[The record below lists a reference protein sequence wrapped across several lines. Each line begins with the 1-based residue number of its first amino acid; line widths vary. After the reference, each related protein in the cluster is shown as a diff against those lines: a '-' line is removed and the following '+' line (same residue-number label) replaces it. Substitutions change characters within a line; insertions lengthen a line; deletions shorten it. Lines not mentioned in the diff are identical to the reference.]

1 MKSGQIKLLGLI
13 GGPVLFLLLSIA
25 EFQSLPTDAGKVLAV
40 AAWMLVWWVTEAVP
54 IAATAL
60 LPLVL
65 YPLTNT
71 LKIEETAVNYGS
83 KYVFLFMGGF
93 LVALAMEKWQLHRR
107 IALNIVSVMGD
118 SAQRIVFGFML
129 ATAFLSM
136 WISNTA
142 TTLMMLPIA
151 MSVISLLREQIN
163 DEVMGKR
170 FAMNLL
176 LGVAYAANCGG
187 IATLVG
193 TPPNAAMAGIISDT
207 YGVDIGFGH
216 WMLVGLPFSLI
227 MLISVYFLMIKVLL
241 PLKVGRFN
249 AGKSLVSN
257 ELTKLGR
264 ISRNEV
270 MVLWVFVLTAA
281 LWIFRGLIND
291 MQAVI
296 RLNDSSIAMI
306 SGIALFMIPSDK
318 KGGRILDW
326 KDTEKLPW
334 GILLLFG
341 GGLALANGFKKS
353 GLVEVIAEVFA
364 GQEALGLLGLT
375 LTLTLVALFLTEVMS
390 NLALVVV
397 FVPVVGAIAEGMG
410 LDPLQ
415 FAVPV
420 TLAAS
425 CAFMLPMA
433 TPPNAIVFASG
444 EISIPGMARVG
455 VVLNLVAV
463 LVATLL
469 CSLVLQPWLAG
480 V

>member
-1 MKSGQIKLLGLI
+1 M
-13 GGPVLFLLLSIA
+13 
-25 EFQSLPTDAGKVLAV
+25 T
-40 AAWMLVWWVTEAVP
+40 
-54 IAATAL
+54 
-60 LPLVL
+60 
-65 YPLTNT
+65 
-71 LKIEETAVNYGS
+71 
-83 KYVFLFMGGF
+83 
-93 LVALAMEKWQLHRR
+93 
-107 IALNIVSVMGD
+107 
-118 SAQRIVFGFML
+118 
-129 ATAFLSM
+129 
-136 WISNTA
+136 
-142 TTLMMLPIA
+142 
-151 MSVISLLREQIN
+151 
-163 DEVMGKR
+163 
-170 FAMNLL
+170 
-176 LGVAYAANCGG
+176 
-187 IATLVG
+187 
-193 TPPNAAMAGIISDT
+193 
-207 YGVDIGFGH
+207 
-216 WMLVGLPFSLI
+216 
-227 MLISVYFLMIKVLL
+227 
-241 PLKVGRFN
+241 
-249 AGKSLVSN
+249 N
-257 ELTKLGR
+257 ELTKLGS

-318 KGGRILDW
+318 NGGRILDW